1 VKKKKGNQNT
11 KISTL
16 FLLITLFLF
25 VILFARTCYLALSD
39 EVDGVNL
46 QIFASKR
53 TTKKETIL
61 AKRGAIYDVNGDVL
75 AQNVYSY
82 TLIAYLEESRGEG
95 NYVKDKEKTA
105 KELSTVINM
114 DYDKILKL
122 LNKDSYQTEFSKAG
136 KGLTELQKDKIKAL
150 NLDGIDFIESQK
162 RYYPKGDFLSYT
174 LGYAKQNNTGEINGE
189 LGLEALYNTELTGNN
204 GSRVYQKDLRG
215 YKIAGTNEV
224 VTDASN
230 GNDIYLTIDSS
241 IQFLVENAIDK
252 VKDKYR
258 FDQINIVVAEAKTGK
273 ILALSTYPSF
283 DPNIRDIKNYMDPNV
298 SVAFEPGS
306 TMKIFSYMAV
316 MEKGKYNGNDTF
328 KSGTYKTKDGTV
340 IGDWDRDGWGNI
352 TYDKGFAMSS
362 NVGVVNLI
370 KDYLSRKEL
379 MDYYKKLGFGS
390 KTDIELANETSGKLA
405 FKYETEVFNAGFGQ
419 GIMTT
424 SIQNVKALTSI
435 ANDGILLQPYLVDKI
450 VDSKGNVVLQ
460 NERKELGRVAS
471 KETTDYIKN
480 LMENVVQFGTGTSY
494 KMKGYDLIAKTGTA
508 QIASEN
514 GTGYLTGA
522 SDVIRGF
529 AGIYPK
535 DDPDIIIYANLKKPR
550 PNSPTAL
557 AKLVKEVIENITKIR
572 NNTDVVTEK
581 QEKIEI
587 GTYLNKKVSEVN
599 YKLSSSGIKAITIGD
614 GEKVIKQ
621 YPINDIV
628 TGNDKV
634 FLYTGGN
641 IVLENM
647 RGWSKKDVTNYL
659 KLLGI
664 SVKFTGV
671 GYVESQS
678 VVSGTNINGITDIE
692 IVLSS
697 KYEDG
702 DNDE

>member
-1 VKKKKGNQNT
+1 
-11 KISTL
+11 
-16 FLLITLFLF
+16 
-25 VILFARTCYLALSD
+25 
-39 EVDGVNL
+39 
-46 QIFASKR
+46 
-53 TTKKETIL
+53 
-61 AKRGAIYDVNGDVL
+61 
-75 AQNVYSY
+75 
-82 TLIAYLEESRGEG
+82 
-95 NYVKDKEKTA
+95 
-105 KELSTVINM
+105 
-114 DYDKILKL
+114 
-122 LNKDSYQTEFSKAG
+122 
-136 KGLTELQKDKIKAL
+136 
-150 NLDGIDFIESQK
+150 
-162 RYYPKGDFLSYT
+162 
-174 LGYAKQNNTGEINGE
+174 
-189 LGLEALYNTELTGNN
+189 
-204 GSRVYQKDLRG
+204 
-215 YKIAGTNEV
+215 
-224 VTDASN
+224 
-230 GNDIYLTIDSS
+230 
-241 IQFLVENAIDK
+241 
-252 VKDKYR
+252 
-258 FDQINIVVAEAKTGK
+258 
-273 ILALSTYPSF
+273 
-283 DPNIRDIKNYMDPNV
+283 
-298 SVAFEPGS
+298 
-306 TMKIFSYMAV
+306 
-316 MEKGKYNGNDTF
+316 
-328 KSGTYKTKDGTV
+328 
-340 IGDWDRDGWGNI
+340 
-352 TYDKGFAMSS
+352 MSS